1 MNMEKTVS
9 ILIAAVCSIL
19 FSILLIGI
27 GVSRYYFNE
36 LPEEDIN
43 ELFWMVSNY
52 KDDMELHECSKLLV
66 NKNMKIMLKT
76 EGEYKSCI
84 DKIKRIR
91 TERELRQIIGGE

>member
-9 ILIAAVCSIL
+9 ILIAAVC
-19 FSILLIGI
+19 SILLIGI

-43 ELFWMVSNY
+43 ELFWMVSKY
-52 KDDMELHECSKLLV
+52 KDDIELHECSNLLV
-66 NKNMKIMLKT
+66 NKNMKITFKT
-76 EGEYKSCI
+76 ESEYKSCI

-91 TERELRQIIGGE
+91 AERELRQIIGGE